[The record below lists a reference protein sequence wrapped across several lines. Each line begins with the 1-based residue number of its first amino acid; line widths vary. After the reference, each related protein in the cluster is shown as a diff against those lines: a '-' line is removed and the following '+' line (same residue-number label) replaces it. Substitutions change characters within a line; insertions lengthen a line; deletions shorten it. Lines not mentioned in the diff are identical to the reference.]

1 MYNIFGE
8 IGISIRI
15 YEHDKNIKDKIYK
28 NVKLYIYIYFK
39 IKYVEIWKNNEFYIQ
54 NRELFP
60 ISRLIKKSFP
70 VCEKISKLIS
80 TVVLRLIISTNNR
93 SKSRGI
99 KGTEFRDLRQDKGRR
114 KGDRTLWDGNIS
126 PLPKR

>member
-70 VCEKISKLIS
+70 VCEKISKLIYRCI
-80 TVVLRLIISTNNR
+80 TINN
-93 SKSRGI
+93 
-99 KGTEFRDLRQDKGRR
+99 FDQ
-114 KGDRTLWDGNIS
+114 
-126 PLPKR
+126 